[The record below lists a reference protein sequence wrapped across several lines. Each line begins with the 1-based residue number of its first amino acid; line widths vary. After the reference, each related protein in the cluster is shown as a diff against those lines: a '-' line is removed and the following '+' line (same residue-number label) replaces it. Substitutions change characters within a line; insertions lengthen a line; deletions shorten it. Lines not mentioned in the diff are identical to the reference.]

1 MPIQVRFR
9 RELLKKIKKIVS
21 EKGFTLAYR
30 DKNIGF
36 MREHLLNEEDIKET
50 IYDLSPNDCI
60 GGPEED
66 RGGYE
71 GHVLEFKSQYL
82 SDLIIYIKVRYKP
95 PEEVVVISFH
105 EDEKI

>member
-36 MREHLLNEEDIKET
+36 MREHLLGSVK
-50 IYDLSPNDCI
+50 L
-60 GGPEED
+60 
-66 RGGYE
+66 
-71 GHVLEFKSQYL
+71 K
-82 SDLIIYIKVRYKP
+82 
-95 PEEVVVISFH
+95 
-105 EDEKI
+105 

>member
-1 MPIQVRFR
+1 
-9 RELLKKIKKIVS
+9 
-21 EKGFTLAYR
+21 
-30 DKNIGF
+30 
-36 MREHLLNEEDIKET
+36 
-50 IYDLSPNDCI
+50 LSPNDCI